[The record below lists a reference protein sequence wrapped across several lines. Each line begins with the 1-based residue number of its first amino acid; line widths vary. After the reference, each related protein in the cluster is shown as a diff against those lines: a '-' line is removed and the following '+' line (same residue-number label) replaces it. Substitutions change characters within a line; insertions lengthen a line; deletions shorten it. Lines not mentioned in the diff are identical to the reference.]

1 MMNQRKAGAMLS
13 YVYLAITFAIGI
25 IYTPLLLKFLGDSEY
40 GVYSV
45 ASSAIAFLA
54 ILDLGFSQ
62 TMVRYVARYKALGD
76 KDGEKKLNGMFLIL
90 YSIIAAVALVAGI
103 VLFFNIDLIF
113 QRGFTPGGNRASQ
126 MGVYYSFNE
135 SGDLISS
142 GNL

>member
-90 YSIIAAVALVAGI
+90 YSIIAAVL
-103 VLFFNIDLIF
+103 LWQELYCSLIL
-113 QRGFTPGGNRASQ
+113 T
-126 MGVYYSFNE
+126 
-135 SGDLISS
+135 
-142 GNL
+142 

>member
-103 VLFFNIDLIF
+103 VLLL
-113 QRGFTPGGNRASQ
+113 T
-126 MGVYYSFNE
+126 
-135 SGDLISS
+135 
-142 GNL
+142 

>member
-62 TMVRYVARYKALGD
+62 TMVRYVARYKALEIG
-76 KDGEKKLNGMFLIL
+76 
-90 YSIIAAVALVAGI
+90 
-103 VLFFNIDLIF
+103 
-113 QRGFTPGGNRASQ
+113 RASCRER
-126 MGVYYSFNE
+126 V
-135 SGDLISS
+135 
-142 GNL
+142 

>member
-76 KDGEKKLNGMFLIL
+76 KDGEKKIKWYVFDP
-90 YSIIAAVALVAGI
+90 
-103 VLFFNIDLIF
+103 LFHY
-113 QRGFTPGGNRASQ
+113 R
-126 MGVYYSFNE
+126 
-135 SGDLISS
+135 SS
-142 GNL
+142 GSCGRNCTVL